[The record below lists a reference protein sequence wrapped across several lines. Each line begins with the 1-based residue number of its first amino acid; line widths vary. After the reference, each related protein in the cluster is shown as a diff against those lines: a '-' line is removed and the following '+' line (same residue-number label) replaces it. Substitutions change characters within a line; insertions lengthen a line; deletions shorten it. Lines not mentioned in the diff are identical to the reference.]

1 MNLAAYAIMTILS
14 LLLLERSPPGPD
26 DVAPDTGVVP
36 DAPPPIDYLIIAP
49 EAFRDELEPLLTFHR
64 GLGRTPSV
72 LTLDAI
78 TAMSPAATGS
88 PASAGVTSDQIRN
101 AVEAVA
107 RDNPLRFLLL
117 VGDPAPRRDGAPAL
131 PAGVGRKVPYPGIVD
146 DDTFPTDWTYS
157 VESRAGRVAV
167 GRFPVSTE
175 AEVTAMVDKTLRYA
189 QDAGGPW
196 QRRLALFGG
205 PANFNPFVDALI
217 ESETT
222 RLLDEAIPYEFD
234 VDFVF
239 AKPSSAYAWR
249 PDDLGGKIGR
259 ELSEGA
265 LFAAYF
271 GHGMPTALDLVE
283 FRDRYYSIGDAEQL
297 ANISIPNGKPIFFA
311 LACHTGAFDQKGGA
325 LSLAEGLFLNP
336 NGPIAV
342 VASSRTSHPYGN
354 AVLGRAMVAELL
366 IGRPATVGEA
376 VLAVKRAMGRH
387 RMFVGEVLVPG
398 DVRTLFEEHAA
409 LYNLLG
415 DPGLPIRYPG
425 GLRVETEG
433 PTRVGLPIRIRVE
446 HAGKTTITLETRRK
460 EIRGALEPVPATGA
474 VEDAFAAMARNH
486 DVAIDKVVHRVD
498 ADLRSGEVVSM
509 PPAPGA
515 GSYVVKVFA
524 HGPHS
529 AAGSVLVEVGP

>member
-1 MNLAAYAIMTILS
+1 MNLAAYALMTILS
-14 LLLLERSPPGPD
+14 LLLLER
-26 DVAPDTGVVP
+26 
-36 DAPPPIDYLIIAP
+36 APPAVEEIKPDEAASALPPVDYLIIAP
-49 EAFRDELEPLLTFHR
+49 EAFRDELEPLMAFHR
-64 GLGRTPSV
+64 DLGRTPSL

-78 TAMSPAATGS
+78 LSTSALGS
-88 PASAGVTSDQIRN
+88 PTGAAITTDQIRN

-117 VGDPAPRRDGAPAL
+117 VGDPEPRRDGGAAL
-131 PAGVGRKVPYPGIVD
+131 PAGVGLKVPYPGIVD

-189 QDAGGPW
+189 KDAGGAW

-259 ELSEGA
+259 ELGEGA
-265 LFAAYF
+265 LFGAYF

-297 ANISIPNGKPIFFA
+297 KAVSIPHGKPIFFA

-336 NGPIAV
+336 DGPIAV

-366 IGRPATVGEA
+366 IGRPPTVGEA

-409 LYNLLG
+409 LYNLFG

-425 GLRVETEG
+425 ALRVETEG
-433 PTRVGLPIRIRVE
+433 PTRVGLPIQVRVA
-446 HAGKTTITLETRRK
+446 HSGKATLTLETRRK
-460 EIRGALEPVPATGA
+460 EIRGTLEPIPATGA
-474 VEDAFAAMARNH
+474 VEEAFAAMARNH
-486 DVAIDKVVHRVD
+486 DVAIDKVVERV
-498 ADLRSGEVVSM
+498 EVDVDPEELVSM
-509 PPAPGA
+509 PAAPGA
-515 GSYVVKVFA
+515 GSYVVKVLT
-524 HGPHS
+524 HGVDS
-529 AAGSVLVEVGP
+529 AAGSVFVEVRP

>member
-1 MNLAAYAIMTILS
+1 MS
-14 LLLLERSPPGPD
+14 
-26 DVAPDTGVVP
+26 
-36 DAPPPIDYLIIAP
+36 YLIIAP
-49 EAFRDELEPLLTFHR
+49 ELFRDELEPLLAFHTA
-64 GLGRTPSV
+64 LGRTPSI
-72 LTLDAI
+72 LPLEAI
-78 TAMSPAATGS
+78 TAPSAPATASPDA
-88 PASAGVTSDQIRN
+88 ASALVPVTADQIRN

-117 VGDPAPRRDGAPAL
+117 VGDPAPRRDGGPAV
-131 PAGVGRKVPYPGIVD
+131 PAGVGRKVAYPGIVD

-175 AEVTAMVDKTLRYA
+175 AEVTAMVEKTVRYA
-189 QDAGGPW
+189 QGEGGAW

-239 AKPSSAYAWR
+239 AKPNSAYAWR
-249 PDDLGGKIGR
+249 SDDLGGKISR
-259 ELSEGA
+259 ELGEGA
-265 LFAAYF
+265 LFSAYF

-297 ANISIPNGKPIFFA
+297 ANVSIPIGKPVFFA
-311 LACHTGAFDQKGGA
+311 LACHTGAFDQPGGA

-336 NGPIAV
+336 DGPIAV

-366 IGRPATVGEA
+366 TTRPPTVGEA
-376 VLAVKRAMGRH
+376 VLAVKRAMGHH
-387 RMFVGEVLVPG
+387 RMLVGEFLVPG

-425 GLRVETEG
+425 SLRVETEG
-433 PTRVGLPIRIRVE
+433 PTRLGQPIQVLVE
-446 HAGKTTITLETRRK
+446 HSGKATLTLETRRK
-460 EIRGALEPVPATGA
+460 EIRGALELVPATGA
-474 VEDAFAAMARNH
+474 VEEAFAAMARNH
-486 DVAIDKVVHRVD
+486 DVAVDKVVHRVD
-498 ADLRSGEVVSM
+498 VDVRLGDAIVL
-509 PPAPGA
+509 PAAPAA
-515 GSYVVKVFA
+515 GLYVVKVLT
-524 HGPHS
+524 HGTDS
-529 AAGSVLVEVGP
+529 AAGSVFVDVRP